1 MVGGLDLSA
10 AGDASVYLVD
20 GPGRAV
26 LIDAGTGQGEAEVA
40 RNIEA
45 AGVPA
50 AKISHLVLTHCHIDH
65 SGGIPGL
72 KQRFGLKVIAHQR
85 GAEILAAG
93 DDPRTAASWYG
104 MKLPPMIVDAPFD
117 ADEFRLPLG
126 DTDLVLIPIPGHSPD
141 SIAAYLDR
149 DGQRVLFGQDVHG
162 PIHPA
167 LASDPRLYR
176 QSLNR
181 LLALHAD
188 ILCEGHFGIYQ
199 PAEEV
204 AEYIKS
210 FLE

>member
-1 MVGGLDLSA
+1 MVGGTGLSA

-20 GPGRAV
+20 GPDRAV
-26 LIDAGTGQGEAEVA
+26 LIDAGTGQGEAQIV

-50 AKISHLVLTHCHIDH
+50 AKLSHLVLTHCHIDH

-72 KQRFGLKVIAHQR
+72 QKRFGLKVIAHQR
-85 GAEILAAG
+85 AAEILAPG
-93 DDPRTAASWYG
+93 NDPRTADFWYD
-104 MKLPPMIVDAPFD
+104 MKLPPIIVDQPFD
-117 ADEFRLPLG
+117 AAESRLPLG
-126 DTDLVLIPIPGHSPD
+126 DTDLILIHIPGHSPD

-149 DGQRVLFGQDVHG
+149 DGSRVLFGQDVHG
-162 PIHPA
+162 PILPA
-167 LASDPRLYR
+167 LASDPQLYR
-176 QSLNR
+176 RSLNQ

-188 ILCEGHFGIYQ
+188 VLCEGHFGIYQ
-199 PAEEV
+199 PADEV